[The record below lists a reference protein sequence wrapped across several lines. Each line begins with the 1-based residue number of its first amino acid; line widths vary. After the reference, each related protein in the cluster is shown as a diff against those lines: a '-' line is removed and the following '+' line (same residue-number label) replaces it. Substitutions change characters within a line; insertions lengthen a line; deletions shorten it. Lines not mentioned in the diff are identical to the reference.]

1 MCPMMTQPHRHSLLL
16 RYGSIG
22 GMATALHYL
31 VFIALLNV
39 TTPVFA
45 TLAGGIMGAIF
56 SYIAN
61 KHLTFVNDAKKSL
74 SPKRFFLVTL
84 MYNAA
89 NTGLMYLA
97 IQLLPV
103 YESLYW
109 VLIQFTITVTLSVI
123 SYFIHKYWSYH
134 YV

>member
-22 GMATALHYL
+22 GMATVLHYL
-31 VFIALLNV
+31 VFIGLLSV
-39 TTPVFA
+39 TTPVYA
-45 TLAGGIMGAIF
+45 TLAGGITGAIF

-61 KHLTFVNDAKKSL
+61 KHFTFVNNVRKNFN
-74 SPKRFFLVTL
+74 PIRFFLVTL
-84 MYNAA
+84 MYNTA

-97 IQLLPV
+97 ILLLPV

-109 VLIQFTITVTLSVI
+109 VLIQFTFTVTLSVI

>member
-45 TLAGGIMGAIF
+45 TLAGGITGAIF

-61 KHLTFVNDAKKSL
+61 KHFTFVNDVRKSL

-89 NTGLMYLA
+89 NTGLMYVA